1 MKIKRFA
8 AGMCALALCLGMTAC
23 GGDSGD
29 SGNSGNGGAT
39 TTAKQEEA
47 TTTTAAESREE
58 VTMKEEHV
66 EKLEEVAKNLDDTK
80 LENTD
85 LKFFSHW
92 DINPADGSNVSPEIK
107 LWREKYNGTF
117 TWVQTTWNERYNDL
131 AALVMAKDSPD
142 FFSAMDMD
150 GFPRGAIK
158 GMFDPI
164 DDYIDYNS
172 DLWKDA
178 KVVADNFVYNGKHYV
193 AAIGGY
199 PDIVCVYNTK
209 TIEDKGYD
217 DPAELYWNDEWTWSK
232 FKEMCIDFADADKD
246 IAGIDGWWYPTA
258 MNNVCGVPIIGL
270 ENGKLVNNMKN
281 PAVTKM
287 QDLIYDLQKNNVVF
301 DRGKHGNQP
310 RDNATT
316 GAGLAT
322 HETLFVPVGL
332 WGIEGMPDTVTAFGD
347 VEAGEIMFVP
357 MPRLDDGDTYYM
369 STRVDGY
376 FLVKNAPNPQG
387 FKAFMECRMLAKKE
401 ADDIAKEQRKDDY
414 KWNDAMIAMRDETIR
429 LANEHPVFTF
439 NSSVSDELTNIMN
452 TVAGATTNTWANDE
466 GVSDGQTSWTQTV
479 EEHSNEVDQILK
491 DAVNDVVDAA
501 TTE

>member
-8 AGMCALALCLGMTAC
+8 AGACALALCLGMTAC
-23 GGDSGD
+23 GGSDTGS
-29 SGNSGNGGAT
+29 SSTGGAT
-39 TTAKQEEA
+39 ESKTET

-58 VTMKEEHV
+58 VSMKEEHV
-66 EKLEEVAKNLDDTK
+66 EKLESIAEKLEGET

-92 DINPADGSNVSPEIK
+92 DINPPDGGTVSPELK

-117 TWVQTTWNERYNDL
+117 TWVQTTWDKRYDDL

-172 DLWKDA
+172 DLWKPA
-178 KVVADNFVYNGKHYV
+178 KTVADNFVFNGKHYV

-217 DPAELYWNDEWTWSK
+217 DPAELYWDDQWTWSK
-232 FKEMCIDFADADKD
+232 FKEMCVDFADAEKD
-246 IAGIDGWWYPTA
+246 IAGLDGWWYPTA
-258 MNNVCGVPIIGL
+258 MNNICGVPIIGL
-270 ENGKLVNNMKN
+270 KDGKLVNNMKD

-310 RDNATT
+310 RDNATN
-316 GAGLAT
+316 GAGLGT
-322 HETLFVPVGL
+322 HETLFVPIGL
-332 WGIEGMPDTVTAFGD
+332 WGIESQPDSVTAFGD

-376 FLVKNAPNPQG
+376 FLVKNAPNPKG
-387 FKAFMECRMLAKKE
+387 FKAFMECRMLAKQE
-401 ADDIAKEQRKDDY
+401 AEEIAKEQRKEDY

-439 NSSVSDELTNIMN
+439 NSSVSDDLTNIMN

-479 EEHSNEVDQILK
+479 EQNSDNVDFILK
-491 DAVNDVVDAA
+491 DINDNIDGAA
-501 TTE
+501 AKE

>member
-8 AGMCALALCLGMTAC
+8 AGFCALALCFGMTAC
-23 GGDSGD
+23 GGND
-29 SGNSGNGGAT
+29 SGNSSAAGNT
-39 TTAKQEEA
+39 ESKKEE
-47 TTTTAAESREE
+47 TTTTAATESKNEI
-58 VTMKEEHV
+58 TMKEEHV
-66 EKLEEVAKNLDDTK
+66 EQVQEIAKELSEDK

-92 DINPADGSNVSPEIK
+92 DINPGDNSTVSPEIK

-117 TWVQTTWNERYNDL
+117 TWVQTTWDKRYDDL

-172 DLWKDA
+172 DLWKEA
-178 KVVADNFVYNGKHYV
+178 KVVADNFVFNGKHYV
-193 AAIGGY
+193 AAIGGE

-209 TIEDKGYD
+209 TIEEKGYD

-232 FKEMCIDFADADKD
+232 FKEMCIDFSDAEND

-270 ENGKLVNNMKN
+270 KDGKLVNNMRD

-332 WGIEGMPDTVTAFGD
+332 WGFQSEPEGIKGTFGD
-347 VEAGEIMFVP
+347 VEAGEVMFVP

-376 FLVKNAPNPQG
+376 FLCKNAPNPKG
-387 FKAFMECRMLAKKE
+387 FAAFMECRMLAKKE
-401 ADDIAKEQRKDDY
+401 AAQISKDQLKDDY
-414 KWNDAMIAMRDETIR
+414 HWNDDMLKMLDETKR
-429 LANEHPVFTF
+429 LANSESAVFTF

-479 EEHSNEVDQILK
+479 EANADAVDFILK
-491 DAVNDVVDAA
+491 EINDSVDAA
-501 TTE
+501 TAE